1 MYRTIKNN
9 IAMKNISKELK
20 LEIYTSN
27 EFNRCI
33 KLELAHTLPLLVK
46 FIDKKIFTLKGRAKT
61 FEIEFSKSL
70 PIGFEGGFVS
80 ISRCYL
86 TNKYNK
92 LVLTYCLCFNG
103 GSYDVKPSTAYT
115 RYVERDVEIGTLE
128 NNEKL
133 TSLFEFDDLVN
144 LYRFNRL
151 LNVETEIKAIEE
163 YAKLKALTEE
173 AKSKIKVSS
182 DIYKYV

>member
-1 MYRTIKNN
+1 MLN
-9 IAMKNISKELK
+9 NISKDLK
-20 LEIYTSN
+20 IEIYTSN

-46 FIDKKIFTLKGRAKT
+46 FIDKKIFTLKGRAKS
-61 FEIEFSKSL
+61 FEIEFGNSS
-70 PIGFEGGFVS
+70 PIGFEGGFVT
-80 ISRCYL
+80 IARCYL
-86 TNKYNK
+86 SNKYNK

-103 GSYDVKPSTAYT
+103 GSYDVRPSTAYT
-115 RYVERDVEIGTLE
+115 RYVERNVEIGTLE

-133 TSLFEFDDLVN
+133 TSLFDFDELVN
-144 LYRFNRL
+144 LYRFNRV
-151 LNVETEIKAIEE
+151 LNLEDEIKAIEE

-182 DIYKYV
+182 DLYKYV